1 MKLTKAIL
9 IGASVALAV
18 GSAYA
23 ADNPK
28 DNKDRSNA
36 STTMGK
42 AGTATRS
49 EDSTFAKLDKNH
61 DGYISKAEAM
71 ADPKLS
77 KDFKSFDLNNDG
89 KLNRAEYLAAAA
101 KEDTGSLVD
110 KAENKMSNK
119 DSKASTGSSSTTKS
133 TTK

>member
-36 STTMGK
+36 TTTMGK

-71 ADPKLS
+71 GDAKLH
-77 KDFKSFDLNNDG
+77 KDFASFDLNNDG

-101 KEDTGSLVD
+101 KQDVNKVGEKISGSD
-110 KAENKMSNK
+110 KDASGGAS
-119 DSKASTGSSSTTKS
+119 SKPK
-133 TTK
+133 KQ